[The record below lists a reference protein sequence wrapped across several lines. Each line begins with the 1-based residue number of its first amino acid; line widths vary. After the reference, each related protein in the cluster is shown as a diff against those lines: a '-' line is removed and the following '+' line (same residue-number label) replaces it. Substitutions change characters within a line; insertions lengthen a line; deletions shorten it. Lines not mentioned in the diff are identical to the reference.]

1 MNYEEM
7 SDFEI
12 NKLVVELKCKGQL
25 IKILPQ
31 KDAFDPMETGVM
43 SSDVHIVTSSGME
56 QSINPCNNPSD
67 AWPIIVDN
75 DIEISISRHAGFK
88 TGNYIAKSDWEREG
102 NNNYANVISFHKNP
116 LRAAMICF
124 LKMNDTEQ

>member
-1 MNYEEM
+1 MNYEDM

-43 SSDVHIVTSSGME
+43 SSDVHIITSPGRE

-67 AWPIIVDN
+67 AWPIIVENAIGICKYNLDEDDESFGMWFALCDEIE
-75 DIEISISRHAGFK
+75 DIYE
-88 TGNYIAKSDWEREG
+88 YPQD
-102 NNNYANVISFHKNP
+102 KNP

-124 LKMNDTEQ
+124 LKMKDAEL